1 MFRILRPGGK
11 ALIYAWAK
19 DQAHNSVSS
28 SYLKSSKEKAAK
40 SDESMEPSCF
50 NLPVHK
56 NRTNFVHSDLLVPWK
71 IKQQSTDPSTNGE
84 TFLRYYHV
92 FEEGELE
99 CLVRDSKFGS
109 QFQIEKSFYDQ
120 GNWCVRL
127 CKESEMICDKIDVS

>member
-1 MFRILRPGGK
+1 MYRVLRPGGK

-19 DQAHNSVSS
+19 DQEHNSVSS
-28 SYLKSSKEKAAK
+28 SYLKSPKTNQVPNDISV
-40 SDESMEPSCF
+40 EPSCF

-71 IKQQSTDPSTNGE
+71 IKQQSSETTSSTGE

-99 CLVRDSKFGS
+99 QLVRDSKFGNE
-109 QFQIEKSFYDQ
+109 FQIEKSFYDQ
-120 GNWCVRL
+120 GNWCVIL
-127 CKESEMICDKIDVS
+127 CKEAEA